1 MIKNPRRTTSS
12 AVGYGMSNTI
22 KYLLGATDIGLGAVI
37 KHLRRTA
44 SAAAGSSLGITIKYL
59 R

>member
-1 MIKNPRRTTSS
+1 M
-12 AVGYGMSNTI
+12 GNTI
-22 KYLLGATDIGLGAVI
+22 KYLLGATDIDLGTVI

-44 SAAAGSSLGITIKYL
+44 STAVGSSLGSTIKYL